1 MPVITALISGIL
13 FGFGLLVAEMGNPQK
28 ILAFLDITG
37 NWDPSLLITM
47 AVAMAVSMVAFTV
60 AKKRKKTVCGTPVEL
75 PVNSKID
82 KRLLTGAVLFGL
94 GWGLAGICPGP
105 GIVLSG
111 MLSIK
116 GLVFTASMIAGM
128 VIFALYSSRQRGKAQ

>member
-13 FGFGLLVAEMGNPQK
+13 FGLGLLVAGMGNPQK

-60 AKKRKKTVCGTPVEL
+60 AKNVKDRM
-75 PVNSKID
+75 
-82 KRLLTGAVLFGL
+82 RHA
-94 GWGLAGICPGP
+94 A
-105 GIVLSG
+105 
-111 MLSIK
+111 
-116 GLVFTASMIAGM
+116 
-128 VIFALYSSRQRGKAQ
+128 

>member
-13 FGFGLLVAEMGNPQK
+13 FGLGLLVAGMGNPQK

-60 AKKRKKTVCGTPVEL
+60 AKKRKKTVCGTPLEL
-75 PVNSKID
+75 PANSKID
-82 KRLLTGAVLFGL
+82 KRLLTGALLFGI
-94 GWGLAGICPGP
+94 GWGLAGICQDQGLFYPGCS
-105 GIVLSG
+105 VS
-111 MLSIK
+111 K
-116 GLVFTASMIAGM
+116 GWYL
-128 VIFALYSSRQRGKAQ
+128 LRQ

>member
-13 FGFGLLVAEMGNPQK
+13 FGLGLLVAGMGNPQK

-60 AKKRKKTVCGTPVEL
+60 AKKRKKTVCGTAIEL

-94 GWGLAGICPGP
+94 GWGLAGICPDPVLCYP
-105 GIVLSG
+105 GCSVL
-111 MLSIK
+111 K
-116 GLVFTASMIAGM
+116 GWYL
-128 VIFALYSSRQRGKAQ
+128 RHR

>member
-13 FGFGLLVAEMGNPQK
+13 FGLGLLAAGMGNPQK

-47 AVAMAVSMVAFTV
+47 AVAMAVSMVAFAV
-60 AKKRKKTVCGTPVEL
+60 AKKRKKTVCGTPLEL

-82 KRLLTGAVLFGL
+82 KRLLTGAVLFGI

-128 VIFALYSSRQRGKAQ
+128 VIFALYSSQQRGKA

>member
-13 FGFGLLVAEMGNPQK
+13 FGLGLLVAGMGNPQK

-128 VIFALYSSRQRGKAQ
+128 VIFALYSSYQRGKA

>member
-1 MPVITALISGIL
+1 M
-13 FGFGLLVAEMGNPQK
+13 
-28 ILAFLDITG
+28 
-37 NWDPSLLITM
+37 
-47 AVAMAVSMVAFTV
+47 
-60 AKKRKKTVCGTPVEL
+60 PVEL

>member
-1 MPVITALISGIL
+1 
-13 FGFGLLVAEMGNPQK
+13 MGNPQK

-60 AKKRKKTVCGTPVEL
+60 AKKRKKTVCGTPLEL
-75 PVNSKID
+75 PANSKID
-82 KRLLTGAVLFGL
+82 KRLLTGALLFGI

-128 VIFALYSSRQRGKAQ
+128 VIFALYSSRQCSKS